1 MQQERRAHERIWLA
15 RPCKVYDPALRR
27 YLPGTT
33 RNLSARGA
41 LIQINR
47 KIDHHPGDR
56 LYLGI
61 ALKRRQGILPAAEM
75 HEVEVVW
82 SRQATDGRTGLAVR
96 FLNEAQANAA
106 PPRRAA

>member
-1 MQQERRAHERIWLA
+1 MERERRAHERIWLA

-27 YLPGTT
+27 YLAGTT
-33 RNLSARGA
+33 CNLSASGA
-41 LIQINR
+41 FFQVNR

-96 FLNEAQANAA
+96 LLDEAQGPAVEPRS
-106 PPRRAA
+106 PP

>member
-1 MQQERRAHERIWLA
+1 ME

-27 YLPGTT
+27 YLSGTT

-41 LIQINR
+41 FIQVTR
-47 KIDHHPGDR
+47 TIDHHPGDR

-61 ALKRRQGILPAAEM
+61 ALKRRQGILPAADM

-96 FLNEAQANAA
+96 FLDEAQASAA
-106 PPRRAA
+106 QPRRAA